1 MPSDVSVVSD
11 SVVSITVKISDVHS
25 REFTVKTS
33 DITFSGLSSGLEAA
47 ITDQDT
53 IHVILTGS
61 DEALAAAQ
69 ASDIKATV
77 NLTGLK
83 EGTYTLSIQFQLPG
97 AAVWTIPIRQP

>member
-53 IHVILTGS
+53 IHIILTGS
-61 DEALAAAQ
+61 DEALQ
-69 ASDIKATV
+69 QHRHRIIK
-77 NLTGLK
+77 L
-83 EGTYTLSIQFQLPG
+83 
-97 AAVWTIPIRQP
+97 R